1 MFWFKGPVDTW
12 SVLDQTLSMSGG
24 FCFVLFFVYV
34 CVCVICLFVVV
45 VPAAAIYLLITNVLN
60 ASQWE
65 GGSSKKRCA
74 ISGTLMRSR
83 FQIDHNHEFNANI
96 LVTVN

>member
-1 MFWFKGPVDTW
+1 MVGF
-12 SVLDQTLSMSGG
+12 VL
-24 FCFVLFFVYV
+24 FCFVFCV

-65 GGSSKKRCA
+65 EGSSKTLCYKRYTDA
-74 ISGTLMRSR
+74 QSVSDRS
-83 FQIDHNHEFNANI
+83 
-96 LVTVN
+96 